1 VNDKRSADLPRSRP
15 ISSEKVAIP
24 ARNFEEQLARLRVAV
39 HRKIPG
45 IASRPSGFPG
55 DALTK
60 RNLHERRLAA
70 ALMHFVVAA
79 DPASGFLDF

>member
-1 VNDKRSADLPRSRP
+1 
-15 ISSEKVAIP
+15 
-24 ARNFEEQLARLRVAV
+24 
-39 HRKIPG
+39 
-45 IASRPSGFPG
+45 
-55 DALTK
+55 LTK